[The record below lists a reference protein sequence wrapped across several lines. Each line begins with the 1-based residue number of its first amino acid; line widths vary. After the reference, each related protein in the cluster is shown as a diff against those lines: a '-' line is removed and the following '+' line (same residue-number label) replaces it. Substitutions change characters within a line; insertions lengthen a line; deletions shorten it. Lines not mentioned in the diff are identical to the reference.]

1 MHEVNRFTV
10 ETGEY
15 LDRFASKA
23 QGKLLQLGQ
32 RLERLERRAR
42 HADGCRGWPGSEV
55 SHPWIWHCD
64 QSETSIW
71 TGQTCQSL
79 DSKGYRLEH
88 WSREHK
94 ESGSAADDLWLIMG

>member
-42 HADGCRGWPGSEV
+42 HMRTAVVARWA
-55 SHPWIWHCD
+55 
-64 QSETSIW
+64 Q
-71 TGQTCQSL
+71 
-79 DSKGYRLEH
+79 R
-88 WSREHK
+88 
-94 ESGSAADDLWLIMG
+94 